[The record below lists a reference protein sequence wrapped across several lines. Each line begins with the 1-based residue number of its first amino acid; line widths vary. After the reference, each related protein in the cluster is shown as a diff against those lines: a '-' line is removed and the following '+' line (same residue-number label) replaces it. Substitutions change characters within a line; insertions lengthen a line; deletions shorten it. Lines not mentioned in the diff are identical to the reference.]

1 MVKYFID
8 SANLQEIKQGLD
20 MGFKGITTN
29 PSLIAKEPKEDYIK
43 LLQKIIKIINEKKSV
58 QVRIPLSVE
67 VFTDDNEE
75 IIKQA
80 IFFKTELNYN
90 DLVIKV
96 HISYKDKNNLKVIRK
111 LSRLSIDVN
120 CTACITPMQAL
131 LASQAGARYV
141 SLLWN
146 RIKDGGE
153 NPTEYVSQTNELL
166 PIYTEIIV
174 GSIREPKDILEASLA
189 GADIV
194 TFHPK
199 FIPQLLSHPQT
210 DKLVEQFF
218 SEFEI
223 WKKGIQ

>member
-1 MVKYFID
+1 MTRYFID
-8 SANLQEIKQGLD
+8 SANLQEIELGLN

-29 PSLIAKEPKEDYIK
+29 PSLIAKEPKGDYIK
-43 LLQKIIKIINEKKSV
+43 LLQEIIKVIKKSYKTY
-58 QVRIPLSVE
+58 IPLSVE
-67 VFTDDNEE
+67 VFTDNDEE
-75 IIKQA
+75 MIKQA
-80 IFFKTELNYN
+80 VFFKKELNYN
-90 DLVIKV
+90 NLVVKV
-96 HISYKDKNNLKVIRK
+96 HISYKNKNNLEVIK
-111 LSRLSIDVN
+111 RLSGKGIFVN

-131 LASQAGARYV
+131 LASQAGADYV

-153 NPTEYVSQTNELL
+153 NPTEYVSQTKQLL

-189 GADIV
+189 GADII

-218 SEFEI
+218 SEFEQ
-223 WKKGIQ
+223 WEKKD